1 MSTSTVID
9 ILIRE
14 IHEPSPI
21 MATMYIPITG
31 KLTSPDDH
39 SQNNCRLSLFT
50 AIEEVHRGRKRV
62 RSRIRKHYQIC
73 YERKAGEHR
82 VLPFYSLLEFAH
94 VIVK

>member
-50 AIEEVHRGRKRV
+50 AIERV